1 MYIANNILKFSAK
14 ADYQNGCA
22 ENTETSNDLGILITN
37 KTLAGLLEDLKNLT
51 GCNDILLNS
60 HEEQG
65 RIDLQG
71 YETADGSTASASD
84 MQLWKDGKIKLYSV
98 TYTAYAYKAEL
109 STLIEGF

>member
-71 YETADGSTASASD
+71 YETINGSAALESD
-84 MQLWKDGKIKLYSV
+84 MQLWRAGEKKLYSV
-98 TYTAYAYKAEL
+98 TYTVYVYKAEL